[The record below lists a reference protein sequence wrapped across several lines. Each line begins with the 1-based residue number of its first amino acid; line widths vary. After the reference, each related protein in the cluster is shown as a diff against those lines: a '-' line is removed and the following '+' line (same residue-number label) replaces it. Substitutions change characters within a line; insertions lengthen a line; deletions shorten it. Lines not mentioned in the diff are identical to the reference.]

1 MNFLENEFFLLAVT
15 FGIFFLAK
23 LLQKKTGIMLLN
35 PILLTIAILIV
46 FLKMTHISYETYNE
60 GGHVIEFWLKPAVPL
75 YLQLETI
82 KKQLLPIMLSQL
94 AGCIVGVIS
103 VVLIAKF
110 MGASDEI
117 IYSLAPKSVTT
128 PIAME
133 VTKSLGGIPS
143 LTAAVVVCV
152 GLLGG
157 ILGFKTMK
165 LTHIGSPMAQG
176 LSLGAAAHAVG
187 TSTAMDISRKY
198 GAFASLGLTLNGI
211 FTALL
216 TPTIL
221 RLLGLL

>member
-60 GGHVIEFWLKPAVPL
+60 GGHLIEFWLKPAVVA
-75 YLQLETI
+75 LETI

-103 VVLIAKF
+103 VVLIAKL

>member
-1 MNFLENEFFLLAVT
+1 MKTFKCTRLRLCNYLMDRGFFPYRVEPDP
-15 FGIFFLAK
+15 G
-23 LLQKKTGIMLLN
+23 N
-35 PILLTIAILIV
+35 PRYKIYL
-46 FLKMTHISYETYNE
+46 FEES
-60 GGHVIEFWLKPAVPL
+60 PA
-75 YLQLETI
+75 
-82 KKQLLPIMLSQL
+82 
-94 AGCIVGVIS
+94 
-103 VVLIAKF
+103 
-110 MGASDEI
+110 
-117 IYSLAPKSVTT
+117 
-128 PIAME
+128 
-133 VTKSLGGIPS
+133 

-187 TSTAMDISRKY
+187 TSTAMDISSKY

>member
-1 MNFLENEFFLLAVT
+1 MKTFKCTRLRLCNYLMDRGFFPYRVEPDP
-15 FGIFFLAK
+15 G
-23 LLQKKTGIMLLN
+23 N
-35 PILLTIAILIV
+35 PPYKIYL
-46 FLKMTHISYETYNE
+46 FEES
-60 GGHVIEFWLKPAVPL
+60 PA
-75 YLQLETI
+75 
-82 KKQLLPIMLSQL
+82 
-94 AGCIVGVIS
+94 
-103 VVLIAKF
+103 
-110 MGASDEI
+110 
-117 IYSLAPKSVTT
+117 
-128 PIAME
+128 
-133 VTKSLGGIPS
+133 

-187 TSTAMDISRKY
+187 TSTAMDISSKY